1 MKVNLFSLAI
11 LSLFFTFQACDK
23 AEHLGEDV
31 FRTTY
36 LGPSDGCPSWPLVR
50 FEKKDIDRLS
60 RLIDMEFAEAYG
72 ERPIA
77 SAVNLTGNYREGQT
91 VILKIGQFPPEQ
103 AIICLANVRW
113 YLGVFVLEEHPD

>member
-1 MKVNLFSLAI
+1 MNGNLFFLAI
-11 LSLFFTFQACDK
+11 LSLFFTLQVCDE
-23 AEHLGEDV
+23 AEHLGDDV

-36 LGPSDGCPSWPLVR
+36 LGPSDGCPGGPLVR

-60 RLIDMEFAEAYG
+60 RLIDMEFAEGYR

-103 AIICLANVRW
+103 APVCLANVRW
-113 YLGVFVLEEHPD
+113 YVGVFVLEEHLD